1 MFVLAFRKAPTKST
15 VVLFGFR
22 RKPPDST
29 SDSAAETNNAGVARV
44 RENKPSYGLEQIA
57 RRPIVTDDVGPL
69 SPC

>member
-1 MFVLAFRKAPTKST
+1 MLVRAFRKAPTKTT

-22 RKPPDST
+22 RNPSDST
-29 SDSAAETNNAGVARV
+29 SDSAGETTDAGVAVV

-57 RRPIVTDDVGPL
+57 RRPIVTNDVGPL